1 MKYLK
6 KRGKKRTCKKKG
18 QPEKYIENYI
28 NKNTDKKEIKSAILT
43 KNDSIIYEDDI
54 KYKNLKKSKKKI
66 RHLFATIVFISGVS
80 LTTYNTNLEKIVHRK
95 S

>member
-1 MKYLK
+1 MQ
-6 KRGKKRTCKKKG
+6 KKG
-18 QPEKYIENYI
+18 TTRKIYWKLYKQIFWQKRKIFI
-28 NKNTDKKEIKSAILT
+28 FILT
-43 KNDSIIYEDDI
+43 KNDSLIYEDDI

-80 LTTYNTNLEKIVHRK
+80 LTTYNTNLEEIVHRK